1 MTRLD
6 LSPQFYAIAD
16 HSGLASG
23 VVYHVERIR
32 GGGGSLSTPVAQFF
46 VSTPP
51 LVAEGFHPHQ
61 RLDCFVRKHELAPR
75 GDWLTKR
82 LADLLIEQGV
92 IHQPIWLGWHE
103 ATEIGGEALGEVFDF
118 D

>member
-1 MTRLD
+1 MTKLD

-23 VVYHVERIR
+23 EVYHVDRNR
-32 GGGGSLSTPVAQFF
+32 DGGSFSTPIARFF

-51 LVAEGFHPHQ
+51 LVAEGFHAHQ

-82 LADLLIEQGV
+82 LADLLIERGV
-92 IHQPIWLGWHE
+92 LYQPIWLAWHE
-103 ATEIGGEALGEVFDF
+103 ATETGGEALGEVIDYC
-118 D
+118 